1 MERAR
6 LSLMRLKLCGTVDT
20 TVFPVVSIMMVI
32 ILPSG
37 KGADGHVDLI
47 APNEI
52 RELPI
57 SRWPELIAGVQV
69 HLAHAHARPAWLENW
84 REAPV

>member
-1 MERAR
+1 
-6 LSLMRLKLCGTVDT
+6 LV
-20 TVFPVVSIMMVI
+20 VI

-57 SRWPELIAGVQV
+57 SRWPELIAGVRV
-69 HLAHAHARPAWLENW
+69 RVAHAYARLAWLENW